1 MQSIHNSGG
10 VRCERVVKFNALQRI
25 LVGEQCNP
33 AAALGVIDNGG
44 VEGTEDHLVEAGE
57 RPGIGG

>member
-1 MQSIHNSGG
+1 M
-10 VRCERVVKFNALQRI
+10 KFNALQRI

-33 AAALGVIDNGG
+33 AAALRVIDNGG
-44 VEGTEDHLVEAGE
+44 VEGTEDHLAWLLVEAGE

>member
-1 MQSIHNSGG
+1 M
-10 VRCERVVKFNALQRI
+10 RCERVVKFNALQLYI

-44 VEGTEDHLVEAGE
+44 VEGTEDHLARLLVEAGE

>member
-1 MQSIHNSGG
+1 M
-10 VRCERVVKFNALQRI
+10 RCERVVKFNALQRI

-44 VEGTEDHLVEAGE
+44 VEGTEDHLAWLLVEAGE

>member
-1 MQSIHNSGG
+1 MHCS
-10 VRCERVVKFNALQRI
+10 CI
-25 LVGEQCNP
+25 LVWEQCNP

-44 VEGTEDHLVEAGE
+44 VEGTEDHLARLLVEAGE

>member
-1 MQSIHNSGG
+1 M
-10 VRCERVVKFNALQRI
+10 RCERVVKFNALQRI

-33 AAALGVIDNGG
+33 AAALRVIDNGGG
-44 VEGTEDHLVEAGE
+44 VEGTEDHLARLLVEAGE